1 MEAVWADSGS
11 MTVRP
16 GSSVSSMAWGSSM
29 GAFLRT
35 AMRGG
40 MRDMTTPSV
49 ARISASDP
57 GS

>member
-1 MEAVWADSGS
+1 MR
-11 MTVRP
+11 VRP
-16 GSSVSSMAWGSSM
+16 GSSHSSMAWGSSM

-49 ARISASDP
+49 ARMRASEP